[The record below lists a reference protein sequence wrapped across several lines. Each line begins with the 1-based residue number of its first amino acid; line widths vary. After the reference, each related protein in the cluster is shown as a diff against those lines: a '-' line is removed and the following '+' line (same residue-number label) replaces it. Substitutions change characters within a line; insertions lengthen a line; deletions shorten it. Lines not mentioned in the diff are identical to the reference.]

1 MVPAPVFF
9 TTAEDSRFLQDFPNR
24 IKNDPR
30 IQNPDTFLNYPIVY
44 IHYWPSQ
51 IITYVERNTGLERSF
66 TKYDVYVGESI
77 DLVGR
82 TNQHYDTGK
91 KAGSTEDAWQ
101 YSLVNFKNNNQIPY
115 IIVIGQ
121 AHFNKSFTLDVENR
135 LIEYV
140 ASMQETVRCSHNG
153 RGNPQGDY
161 YPSEEFDKVFSKIWS
176 GLRRIKPDL
185 FISETRIKDSAI
197 FKASPLKK
205 LKPEQI
211 QAKELIIR
219 KVWDAL
225 ASGKERQLIFVQGEA
240 GTGKTVLTTST
251 FYELIKRGEEAPLPG
266 QPQFPIMKCH
276 LMVNHDEQAR
286 VYELMAKRLN
296 LGEENVSRP
305 TKFINKYSK
314 NNKVDVAFIDE
325 GHLLWTQK
333 NQAYNSESANQLT
346 DIIDRA
352 RVTVIMFDEYQ
363 VLTTQEYW
371 EPNVLEGFK
380 QLSIGQN
387 NYIQLSNQLRMECS
401 QSTMDWINEFVLHKT
416 IGQFI
421 PDSKYDVKSFDSP
434 KSLHDAIL
442 KLASKEDTK
451 LSRLVA
457 TYDWDYSNKST
468 PKDREFWDVHIGN
481 WSMPW
486 NYEIERHMTSKEKRK
501 IRSLAWAE
509 QPQTINEIGSTFTIQ
524 GFDLSYV
531 GVILG
536 PSVQFRNG
544 QIVFCPKFSKNDKA
558 TQNRT
563 LSDGT
568 KSKFG
573 ETLLR
578 NEVKVLLTRGVKG
591 LYIYACDPALREA
604 LKDIAKI

>member
-1 MVPAPVFF
+1 MIPAPVFF
-9 TTAEDSRFLQDFPNR
+9 STAEDSGFLQDFKNR
-24 IKNDPR
+24 IQNDSR
-30 IQNPDTFLNYPIVY
+30 VKNPDTFLNYPIVY

-51 IITYVERNTGLERSF
+51 TINYVEKKTGLEKTL

-77 DLVGR
+77 DLLGR
-82 TNQHYDTGK
+82 TNQHHESGK
-91 KAGSTEDAWQ
+91 KAGSEEDAWQ
-101 YSLVNFKNNNQIPY
+101 YSLVNFKDNNEIPH

-121 AHFNKSFTLDVENR
+121 EHFNKSFTLDVENR

-140 ASMQETVRCSHNG
+140 ASMQDTVRCSHNG

-161 YPSEEFDKVFSKIWS
+161 YPSKEFDEVFSKIWS
-176 GLRRIKPDL
+176 GLRRINRNL
-185 FISETRIKDSAI
+185 FVPETRIKDSAI

-205 LKPEQI
+205 LNPEQI
-211 QAKELIIR
+211 EAKELIIS
-219 KVWDAL
+219 KVLDAYG
-225 ASGKERQLIFVQGEA
+225 SGKDGQLIFVQGEA

-251 FYELIKRGEEAPLPG
+251 FYELIKRGEETTSD
-266 QPQFPIMKCH
+266 FPKMKCH
-276 LMVNHDEQAR
+276 LMVNHDEQAH
-286 VYELMAKRLN
+286 VYEQMAKRLN

-314 NNKVDVAFIDE
+314 DKKVDVAFIDE

-333 NQAYNSESANQLT
+333 NQAYNSESANQLK

-371 EPNVLEGFK
+371 EPEVLEGFK
-380 QLSIGQN
+380 QLSKNQN

-401 QSTMDWINEFVLHKT
+401 QSTMDWINGFVLNRT
-416 IGQFI
+416 IGPFI
-421 PDSKYDVKSFDSP
+421 PDSKYDVRSYDSP
-434 KSLHDAIL
+434 KSLHATIR
-442 KLASKEDTK
+442 KLASKEETK
-451 LSRLVA
+451 LTRLVA
-457 TYDWDYSNKST
+457 TYDWEYSNKAV
-468 PKDREFWDVHIGN
+468 PEDRPFWEVRSGT

-486 NYEIERHMTSKEKRK
+486 NYERERKMTLKQKRT

-509 QPQTINEIGSTFTIQ
+509 QPQTIDEVGSTFTIQ

-536 PSVQFRNG
+536 PSVQYKDG
-544 QIVFCPKFSKNDKA
+544 HIVFCPENSKNDKA

-568 KSKFG
+568 RSKFG

-591 LYIYACDPALREA
+591 LYIYACDPALRQA
-604 LKDIAKI
+604 LKDVAGI

>member
-1 MVPAPVFF
+1 MIPAPVFF
-9 TTAEDSRFLQDFPNR
+9 STAEDAGFLQDFKNR
-24 IKNDPR
+24 IESDSRVKDPG
-30 IQNPDTFLNYPIVY
+30 TFLNYPIVY

-51 IITYVERNTGLERSF
+51 TINYVEKKTGLEKTI

-77 DLVGR
+77 DLLGR
-82 TNQHYDTGK
+82 TNQHHEAGK
-91 KAGSTEDAWQ
+91 KAGSEEDAWQ
-101 YSLVNFKNNNQIPY
+101 YSLVNVKDNNEIPH

-140 ASMQETVRCSHNG
+140 TSMQDTVRRSLNG

-161 YPSEEFDKVFSKIWS
+161 YPSGEFDEVFSKIWS
-176 GLRRIKPDL
+176 GLRRINKNL
-185 FISETRIKDSAI
+185 FVPETRIKDSAI

-211 QAKELIIR
+211 EAKEMIIR
-219 KVWDAL
+219 KVLDAYG
-225 ASGKERQLIFVQGEA
+225 SGKDGQLIFVQGEA

-251 FYELIKRGEEAPLPG
+251 FYELIKRGEESPSD
-266 QPQFPIMKCH
+266 FPKMKCH

-286 VYELMAKRLN
+286 VYEQMAKRLN
-296 LGEENVSRP
+296 LGEDNVSRP

-314 NNKVDVAFIDE
+314 DNKVDVAFIDE

-333 NQAYNSESANQLT
+333 NQAYNSESANQLK

-371 EPNVLEGFK
+371 EPKVLEGFK
-380 QLSIGQN
+380 QLSKSQD

-401 QSTMDWINEFVLHKT
+401 LSTMDWIYDFVLNRKV
-416 IGQFI
+416 GPFI
-421 PDSKYDVKSFDSP
+421 PDSKYDVRSFDSP
-434 KSLHDAIL
+434 AALHDAIR

-451 LSRLVA
+451 LTRLVA
-457 TYDWDYSNKST
+457 TYDWEYSNKAI
-468 PKDREFWDVHIGN
+468 PEDREFWDVRIGD

-486 NYEIERHMTSKEKRK
+486 NYERERKMTLKQKRS

-509 QPQTINEIGSTFTIQ
+509 QSQTINEVGSTFTIQ

-536 PSVQFRNG
+536 PSVQYRDG
-544 QIVFCPKFSKNDKA
+544 HVVFCPENSKNEKA

-591 LYIYACDPALREA
+591 LYIYACDPALRQA
-604 LKDIAKI
+604 LKEIAGI

>member
-1 MVPAPVFF
+1 MIPAPVFF
-9 TTAEDSRFLQDFPNR
+9 STAEDSGFLQDFKNR
-24 IKNDPR
+24 IQNDSR
-30 IQNPDTFLNYPIVY
+30 VKNPDTFLNYPIVY

-51 IITYVERNTGLERSF
+51 TINYVEKKTGLEKTL

-77 DLVGR
+77 DLLGR
-82 TNQHYDTGK
+82 TNQHHESGK
-91 KAGSTEDAWQ
+91 KAGSEEDAWQ
-101 YSLVNFKNNNQIPY
+101 YSLVNFKDNNEIPH

-121 AHFNKSFTLDVENR
+121 EHFNKSFTLDVENR

-140 ASMQETVRCSHNG
+140 ASMQDTVRRSHNG

-161 YPSEEFDKVFSKIWS
+161 YPSKEFDEVFSKIWS
-176 GLRRIKPDL
+176 GLRRINRNL
-185 FISETRIKDSAI
+185 FVPETRIKDSAI

-211 QAKELIIR
+211 EAKELIIS
-219 KVWDAL
+219 KVLDAYG
-225 ASGKERQLIFVQGEA
+225 SGKDGQLIFVQGEA

-251 FYELIKRGEEAPLPG
+251 FYELIKRGEESPSD
-266 QPQFPIMKCH
+266 FPKMRCH
-276 LMVNHDEQAR
+276 LMVNHDEQAH
-286 VYELMAKRLN
+286 VYEQMAKRLN

-314 NNKVDVAFIDE
+314 DNKVDVAFIDE

-333 NQAYNSESANQLT
+333 NQAYNSESANQLK

-371 EPNVLEGFK
+371 EPEILEGFK
-380 QLSIGQN
+380 QLSKSQDN
-387 NYIQLSNQLRMECS
+387 FIQLSNQLRMDCS
-401 QSTMDWINEFVLHKT
+401 QSTMDWIYDFVLNRT
-416 IGQFI
+416 VGQFI
-421 PDSKYDVKSFDSP
+421 PDSKYDVRSFDSP
-434 KSLHDAIL
+434 EALHNAIR

-451 LSRLVA
+451 LTRLVA
-457 TYDWDYSNKST
+457 TYDWEYSNKAI
-468 PKDREFWDVHIGN
+468 PADREFWDVRIGG

-486 NYEIERHMTSKEKRK
+486 NYERERKMTLKQKRT

-509 QPQTINEIGSTFTIQ
+509 QSQTIDEVGSTFTIQ

-536 PSVQFRNG
+536 PSVQYRDG
-544 QIVFCPKFSKNDKA
+544 QIVFCPENSKNDKA

-591 LYIYACDPALREA
+591 LYIYACDPALRQA
-604 LKDIAKI
+604 LKDIAGI